1 MRSASSEDHAGA
13 RPEAAVASAVSISP
27 IARRMPWRA
36 SLAAPRLAVLAGPW
50 ASPSMTA
57 RICRR
62 HPSKDAGDQALAA
75 ISKISALSI
84 VTGRLGMSV
93 LRRPISACAFAWSAR
108 RTGIWGM
115 TAAAEDSTF
124 WGTSGRHRGQPHSTL
139 TRDSLAHRIA
149 LKQAGAMALG
159 DEVAIRPSTTDDF
172 DSWFELYDAVAA
184 EGKWIGG
191 ESPNDREEF
200 KTGFR
205 APPRVRRPRDS
216 SGRGRCDEL
225 VGILESSF
233 AEASPSSA

>member
-1 MRSASSEDHAGA
+1 MRSASSEDAGA

-57 RICRR
+57 MMPPASIKGRR
-62 HPSKDAGDQALAA
+62 RSGACGDFQDLRALQ
-75 ISKISALSI
+75 I

-108 RTGIWGM
+108 RTGIWGI

-139 TRDSLAHRIA
+139 TRDSFAHRIA

>member
-1 MRSASSEDHAGA
+1 
-13 RPEAAVASAVSISP
+13 
-27 IARRMPWRA
+27 
-36 SLAAPRLAVLAGPW
+36 
-50 ASPSMTA
+50 
-57 RICRR
+57 
-62 HPSKDAGDQALAA
+62 
-75 ISKISALSI
+75 
-84 VTGRLGMSV
+84 
-93 LRRPISACAFAWSAR
+93 
-108 RTGIWGM
+108 
-115 TAAAEDSTF
+115 
-124 WGTSGRHRGQPHSTL
+124 
-139 TRDSLAHRIA
+139 
-149 LKQAGAMALG
+149 MALG